1 MVRPYNQD
9 QNRPALQQCFRNQE
23 RAMSDTPTFTMSAS
37 AAARILEIISAQPE
51 PEGLALRVA
60 VLAGGCNGFQYQFK
74 LDRTKNEDDVLIER
88 DGATV
93 YVDETSLD
101 LLEGAELEFVD
112 KLMGAHFTVTNPNAA
127 SACGCGTSFSL
138 A

>member
-1 MVRPYNQD
+1 MSEI
-9 QNRPALQQCFRNQE
+9 PASPTFPGPTFSISE
-23 RAMSDTPTFTMSAS
+23 RAAT
-37 AAARILEIISAQPE
+37 RITEIIAQQSN

-74 LDRTKNEDDVLIER
+74 LDHDHTADDVTITNGQAR
-88 DGATV
+88 V
-93 YVDETSLD
+93 YVDTASLD
-101 LLEGAELEFVD
+101 LLEGAQLDFAD
-112 KLMGAHFTVTNPNAA
+112 RLMGAHFTVINPNAA